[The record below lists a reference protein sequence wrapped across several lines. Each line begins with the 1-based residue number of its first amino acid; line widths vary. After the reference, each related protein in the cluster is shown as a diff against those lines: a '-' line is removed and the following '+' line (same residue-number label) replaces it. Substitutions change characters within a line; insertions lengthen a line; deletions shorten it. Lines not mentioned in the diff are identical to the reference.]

1 MKSAKGGVQYAPY
14 QEASW
19 VAKREGGGGG
29 QGMWGMHGT
38 VQLRGA
44 GRYLLLVVAGGMA
57 VCLAGM
63 LRRFRGLELGGRAEG
78 GGMRNTGLKRR
89 SGL

>member
-1 MKSAKGGVQYAPY
+1 MQSAKGG
-14 QEASW
+14 
-19 VAKREGGGGG
+19 GGGP
-29 QGMWGMHGT
+29 GMWGMHGA

-63 LRRFRGLELGGRAEG
+63 LQSFRGLELGGTADG
-78 GGMRNTGLKRR
+78 GGTRNTGLKSRG
-89 SGL
+89 GL